1 MPAAGGPAV
10 QVTRHGG
17 SNAFESADE
26 RFLYYWNHEA
36 FWRMPLEGGEETR
49 VIEGIGEF
57 DGWRVLAGGICL
69 VNTRATPAELR
80 FLDFATNHVRLV
92 SRVDL
97 GISAPGGGAFTVSPD
112 GKWVLY
118 GRVDALDSDIMLL
131 ENFH

>member
-1 MPAAGGPAV
+1 MN
-10 QVTRHGG
+10 
-17 SNAFESADE
+17 S
-26 RFLYYWNHEA
+26 
-36 FWRMPLEGGEETR
+36 
-49 VIEGIGEF
+49 
-57 DGWRVLAGGICL
+57 
-69 VNTRATPAELR
+69 RATPAELR

-92 SRVDL
+92 SGVDL

>member
-1 MPAAGGPAV
+1 MPV
-10 QVTRHGG
+10 
-17 SNAFESADE
+17 
-26 RFLYYWNHEA
+26 
-36 FWRMPLEGGEETR
+36 EGGEETR
-49 VIEGIGEF
+49 VIEGIDEF
-57 DGWRVLAGGICL
+57 NQWRLLPGGICF
-69 VNTRATPAELR
+69 VNSRATPAELR